1 MTLEQIDLYKK
12 AFVDKSRIFFIEHFL
27 KTYDATTEGE
37 HEFILFPRQKAFLQ
51 SLASYRNTIAIK
63 PRQAGI
69 TTTTAA
75 WATAQ
80 IAFSSKEH
88 PETVLCIANKL
99 DLSQLFLVRVKTFL
113 DGIPRW
119 IWGDKYYDPDPTNP
133 KNKKSI
139 YVKQNKSQIELFNG
153 SVVYARSSGKDA
165 SRGVSAAS
173 ILVFDEAAFIEDGV
187 KVYGSAV
194 ATTSS
199 VKNARTIMISTP
211 NGKDELYYS
220 TYKQALAH
228 ENGFNTVEFKWF
240 QDPRYNKNLMWYKP
254 NEVSHK
260 KEYYKEKTID
270 ASGSIEYNEA
280 HWKKM
285 EEDGWK
291 PISKWY
297 TDMCKSFNNNE
308 IMIAQEL
315 DVSFLGSANNVV
327 PPEIIEMQRNLN
339 VREPLETLKDPTIPE
354 TWFWKAPIA
363 GHRYIMS
370 IDCSRGDAADRTA
383 IEITD
388 EDGIDENGMPI
399 IEQVME
405 YHGKKPGDEIG
416 ELAFKYGMLYN
427 EAYTVIDCVGGVGD
441 PCALKM
447 RSLGYKNLY
456 YDDGTLKDYTQDNLE
471 YMSIQST
478 SGKLP
483 GFHSSSV
490 RFQML
495 SKFATMLKENAY
507 KIRSQRVINEL
518 ETWVFKEST
527 GRMDHMKGMHDDTI
541 TCLAMGMFVMEYSI
555 NKQLELKDSNISMLQ
570 AFTTSRELNN
580 NNTQSESPSMFYEL
594 PSRGNEGNDDNNPF
608 LWLFTKKN
616 K

>member
-1 MTLEQIDLYKK
+1 
-12 AFVDKSRIFFIEHFL
+12 
-27 KTYDATTEGE
+27 
-37 HEFILFPRQKAFLQ
+37 
-51 SLASYRNTIAIK
+51 
-63 PRQAGI
+63 
-69 TTTTAA
+69 
-75 WATAQ
+75 
-80 IAFSSKEH
+80 
-88 PETVLCIANKL
+88 
-99 DLSQLFLVRVKTFL
+99 
-113 DGIPRW
+113 
-119 IWGDKYYDPDPTNP
+119 
-133 KNKKSI
+133 
-139 YVKQNKSQIELFNG
+139 
-153 SVVYARSSGKDA
+153 
-165 SRGVSAAS
+165 
-173 ILVFDEAAFIEDGV
+173 
-187 KVYGSAV
+187 
-194 ATTSS
+194 
-199 VKNARTIMISTP
+199 
-211 NGKDELYYS
+211 
-220 TYKQALAH
+220 
-228 ENGFNTVEFKWF
+228 
-240 QDPRYNKNLMWYKP
+240 
-254 NEVSHK
+254 
-260 KEYYKEKTID
+260 
-270 ASGSIEYNEA
+270 
-280 HWKKM
+280 
-285 EEDGWK
+285 
-291 PISKWY
+291 
-297 TDMCKSFNNNE
+297 
-308 IMIAQEL
+308 
-315 DVSFLGSANNVV
+315 
-327 PPEIIEMQRNLN
+327 
-339 VREPLETLKDPTIPE
+339 
-354 TWFWKAPIA
+354 
-363 GHRYIMS
+363 
-370 IDCSRGDAADRTA
+370 
-383 IEITD
+383 
-388 EDGIDENGMPI
+388 
-399 IEQVME
+399 
-405 YHGKKPGDEIG
+405 
-416 ELAFKYGMLYN
+416 MLYN